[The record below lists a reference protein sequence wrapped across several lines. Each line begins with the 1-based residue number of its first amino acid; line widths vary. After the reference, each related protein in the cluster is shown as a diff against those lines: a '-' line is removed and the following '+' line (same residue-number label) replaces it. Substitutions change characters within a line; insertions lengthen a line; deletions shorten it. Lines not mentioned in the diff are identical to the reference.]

1 MSLLQTSLTPGL
13 LPLLYL
19 ILQLQPSTAVSSG
32 YTEYYQADHHTAAL
46 DDIHND
52 AHAGYKAPIEAAL
65 DSYGG
70 SYDSYGAPLGDPQII
85 YTPPTF

>member
-1 MSLLQTSLTPGL
+1 MSLLQTTLTPGL

-19 ILQLQPSTAVSSG
+19 TLQPQPATAVSSG
-32 YTEYYQADHHTAAL
+32 YAEYYQTVHHNAA
-46 DDIHND
+46 HD
-52 AHAGYKAPIEAAL
+52 AHAAYEAPIEAAL

-70 SYDSYGAPLGDPQII
+70 SYDSYGAHIGDPQSI